1 MTVSFDDPQGLLEN
15 VNWATEFWGFPYPS
29 YSTLPNLN
37 SIIGNTSA
45 LESGLEGFNRQLFTG
60 VSFSIAIVASNGLG
74 LAIGGDRLTVS
85 DNAYLAIYILSTLAA
100 LEHPLEALEAR

>member
-1 MTVSFDDPQGLLEN
+1 MTNKDFSKMSTGPQNSG
-15 VNWATEFWGFPYPS
+15 VFRTRA
-29 YSTLPNLN
+29 TLPNLN